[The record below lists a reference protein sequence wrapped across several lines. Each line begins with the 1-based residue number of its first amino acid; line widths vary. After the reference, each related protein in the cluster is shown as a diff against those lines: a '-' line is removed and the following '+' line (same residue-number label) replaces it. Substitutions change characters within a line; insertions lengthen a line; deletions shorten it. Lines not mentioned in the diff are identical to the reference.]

1 MNVLKN
7 KLRGMILYKNDT
19 LPELAKALKMSQTTL
34 SSKMNSK
41 TEFSRQDIMRIKNR
55 YNLTPEEVDNIFF
68 ND

>member
-1 MNVLKN
+1 MKN

>member
-1 MNVLKN
+1 MKN

-19 LPELAKALKMSQTTL
+19 LPELAKALKMSQATL